1 VLVGAVF
8 PCPNNLEAFC
18 SDLVTRWAA
27 YAATSLGT
35 GMSERKN
42 PQQTDGLN
50 RTPLVAERLLL
61 LQVVLEGTERGAS
74 ARMAERLGVTLHR
87 WYNVL
92 RGSPLSIGLAQQ
104 IVRKFPGVSLDW
116 LYLGRPEGLSW
127 QTAEKLGVARGGSK
141 VEDRAD
147 ISSATCEHEIG
158 SGSRVLERSRV

>member
-35 GMSERKN
+35 AMSKN
-42 PQQTDGLN
+42 PQQTEGLN

-74 ARMAERLGVTLHR
+74 ARMAERLGITLHR

-104 IVRKFPGVSLDW
+104 IIRKFPGVSLDW
-116 LYLGRPEGLSW
+116 LYFGRPDGLSSHIAW
-127 QTAEKLGVARGGSK
+127 RLGHGAAHAQAGAAEQNASQEQRRLPA
-141 VEDRAD
+141 
-147 ISSATCEHEIG
+147 IQNQQ
-158 SGSRVLERSRV
+158 